1 MYANLKVLNMK
12 KLFILP
18 LLLISCLSFAQDAK
32 EIIGKPIKIGKLLVA
47 QYDIA
52 YLNWADAKNACA
64 KLGPGWRLPTKNELN
79 TMYLNKDTI
88 GSFSY
93 IGYGTGFYYWS
104 STLSGP
110 KNVWIQDFANGSQAD
125 FDSYWSSNKVVKW
138 YGRAVKS
145 L

>member
-1 MYANLKVLNMK
+1 MK
-12 KLFILP
+12 KLLFLP
-18 LLLISCLSFAQDAK
+18 LVLISCLCFAQDAK

-52 YLNWADAKNACA
+52 YLNWADAKKACSS
-64 KLGPGWRLPTKNELN
+64 LGTGWRLPTKNELN
-79 TMYLNKDTI
+79 TMYLNKDSI
-88 GSFSY
+88 GGFAY

-145 L
+145 F

>member
-1 MYANLKVLNMK
+1 MK
-12 KLFILP
+12 KSLLFP
-18 LLLISCLSFAQDAK
+18 LLMISCLCFAQDAK
-32 EIIGKPIKIGKLLVA
+32 EIIGKPVKIGKLLIA

-52 YLNWADAKNACA
+52 YLNWADAKKACA
-64 KLGPGWRLPTKNELN
+64 SLGAGWRLPTKNELN
-79 TMYLNKDTI
+79 TMYMNKDSI
-88 GSFSY
+88 GGFSY

-145 L
+145 F